1 VPDVNDVLDQE
12 LTSVGKDFYQVVP
25 RLVALIFFTDGLK
38 GGAGTGFGV
47 YHSGGLES
55 SFRPWKPN
63 GVFTWEMSPI
73 FVALIGL
80 RARRLD
86 RYLIQTDSMSSLKA
100 LKSRRPIDG

>member
-25 RLVALIFFTDGLK
+25 RLVALIFYTDGLK

-55 SFRPWKPN
+55 SFHPWKPN

-73 FVALIGL
+73 FVALIRI
-80 RARRLD
+80 RARRRRPD

-100 LKSRRPIDG
+100 LQT